1 MSQNPFER
9 TVKNI
14 YDLAADPVPAQG
26 GPGAGMPV
34 QPGDFAPSGI
44 SQEIVAERIRRRT
57 GRRTGRFVP
66 FPFLAG
72 VAAVQIIPTQLERFY
87 FFIVNNSAV
96 NRIFVGFDYEPN
108 VNNGVL
114 LEVNLGFYEPWIV
127 PTNGIFVAAAGA
139 ATPGV
144 AIVAFD

>member
-1 MSQNPFER
+1 MGQNPFER
-9 TVKNI
+9 TVRNI
-14 YDLAADPVPAQG
+14 QDLAADPVPG
-26 GPGAGMPV
+26 SPGLPLPPT
-34 QPGDFAPSGI
+34 QPGEFGGASP
-44 SQEIVAERIRRRT
+44 ELVAERIRRRT

-72 VAAVQIIPTQLERFY
+72 VVVQQIIPTQLDRFY
-87 FFIVNNSAV
+87 LFIVNNSAA

-139 ATPGV
+139 ATPGL

>member
-1 MSQNPFER
+1 MAANPFER

-14 YDLAADPVPAQG
+14 YDLAADPVPG
-26 GPGAGMPV
+26 GSLTPPNPV
-34 QPGDFAPSGI
+34 QPGDFGKL
-44 SQEIVAERIRRRT
+44 SQEVVADRIRRRT

-72 VAAVQIIPTQLERFY
+72 LAVQQIIPTQLERFY
-87 FFIVNNSAV
+87 FFIVNNSAA

-108 VNNGVL
+108 VNNGIL

>member
-9 TVKNI
+9 TVRNL
-14 YDLAADPVPAQG
+14 YDLAADPVPG
-26 GPGAGMPV
+26 GSNTPPNPV
-34 QPGDFAPSGI
+34 QPGDFGAL
-44 SQEIVAERIRRRT
+44 SQEVVAERIRRRT

-72 VAAVQIIPTQLERFY
+72 VTAQQIIPTQLERFY
-87 FFIVNNSAV
+87 FFIVNNSAA

-127 PTNGIFVAAAGA
+127 PVNAIFIAAAGA